1 MSQLLA
7 STARKQV
14 FLALFFGS
22 LLGVVLG
29 GGVLV
34 AQIAN
39 SGLVQP
45 EPTHQALIDATPQPT
60 TQPSATSTVTV
71 IASPTTTSTPR
82 PPTPTRMPTRAPT
95 IDTIL
100 RPIQASVLL
109 RGLRHE
115 YQKFNNCGPTT
126 LAMNLSHFG
135 KPDTQ
140 AQVAA
145 FTKPNAQD
153 KNVRPDEMAAY
164 ASRAGLRS
172 VIRVNGTFD
181 QLKLFLSN
189 DLPVIV
195 ETGLVKEPQ
204 GWMGHYRLVI
214 GHDAR
219 QFTTMDS
226 YDGASVKIAS
236 ADLEA
241 FWRQFNRTYI
251 VIYAEPQ
258 EPLVRAILG
267 DALDDQTM
275 YTQAI
280 ARARAEIQAD
290 PQDAFA
296 QFNLGSS
303 LVGLKRYAEAAT
315 AFDRARTLGLPWRM
329 LWYQFEPFEAYLQ
342 TQQFDKTLA
351 LANEVLSKAEDLE
364 EAHYYKGL
372 ALRALGRTAEAR
384 RAFET
389 ALKYN
394 KNFNPQSLCPAC
406 PQP

>member
-1 MSQLLA
+1 M
-7 STARKQV
+7 
-14 FLALFFGS
+14 
-22 LLGVVLG
+22 LGIVLG

-39 SGLVQP
+39 SGWVQP
-45 EPTHQALIDATPQPT
+45 EPTQQAQIDSTPQPT
-60 TQPSATSTVTV
+60 PQPSATSTAAV
-71 IASPTTTSTPR
+71 IASPTATSTPR
-82 PPTPTRMPTRAPT
+82 PPTPTRTPTRPPT
-95 IDTIL
+95 IAAEV
-100 RPIQASVLL
+100 RPIQPSVLL

-115 YQKFNNCGPTT
+115 YQRFNNCGPTT

-145 FTKPNAQD
+145 FTKPNARD

-164 ASRAGLRS
+164 ANRAGLWS
-172 VIRVNGTFD
+172 IIRVNGTFD
-181 QLKLFLSN
+181 QLKLFVSN

-214 GHDAR
+214 GYDAR

-258 EPLVRAILG
+258 APLVRAILG
-267 DALDDQTM
+267 DALDEQTM

-342 TQQFDKTLA
+342 TQQLDKTLA

-389 ALKYN
+389 ALQYN
-394 KNFNPQSLCPAC
+394 KNYADAQRALNASTN
-406 PQP
+406 